1 VWVVPDNGSKAQRV
15 VENVRVQAGRSTRVG
30 D

>member
-1 VWVVPDNGSKAQRV
+1 VWVVPANGAKAQRV
-15 VENVRVQAGRSTRVG
+15 EDSVRVQAGRNVRVG